1 MRAAMKLQND
11 LHLEPAQLS
20 ARLFCRSR
28 RPAGV
33 AVFRS
38 PCGVAAP
45 GKSATGKDL
54 SAGRVCAHQA
64 GRQNHDHG

>member
-1 MRAAMKLQND
+1 MRAAMKLKND
-11 LHLEPAQLS
+11 LQSGPAQLS

-38 PCGVAAP
+38 PRDVGP
-45 GKSATGKDL
+45 GEISHRQRFIRRTRLCTSGRTAKS
-54 SAGRVCAHQA
+54 
-64 GRQNHDHG
+64 